1 MTLLASPVVDN
12 NSPQLARPDVVAL
25 FISDLHLQSEMPAT
39 TEAFLRFLSS
49 AARHAKQLYLLG
61 DIFEYWAGD
70 DDLESPFAQIICHA
84 LREVSN
90 AGVAVFWIA
99 GNRDFLVGDVF
110 ARATNITLLPD
121 PYLFE
126 HAGKRYLISHG
137 DQFCTDDLAYQQFRT
152 QVRKPEWQA
161 AFLSK
166 PLVERKA
173 IIAGMRQQSQ
183 QHQQKQMQQSAMIMD
198 VNPDA
203 VIAQLNQHQAD
214 VLIHGHTHRPA
225 LHQYGQKLRYVLSD
239 WDRDSDQAKAW
250 RGDWLALLED
260 GSLQRYDALGAPV
273 AEKNALIS

>member
-1 MTLLASPVVDN
+1 MTSLASSVVDN
-12 NSPQLARPDVVAL
+12 NSSQLARPDVVAL

-49 AARHAKQLYLLG
+49 AALHAKQLYLLG

-70 DDLESPFAQIICHA
+70 DDLESTFPQKIAHA

-183 QHQQKQMQQSAMIMD
+183 QHQRKQMQQSTMIMD

-203 VIAQLNQHQAD
+203 IIAQLNQHQAD